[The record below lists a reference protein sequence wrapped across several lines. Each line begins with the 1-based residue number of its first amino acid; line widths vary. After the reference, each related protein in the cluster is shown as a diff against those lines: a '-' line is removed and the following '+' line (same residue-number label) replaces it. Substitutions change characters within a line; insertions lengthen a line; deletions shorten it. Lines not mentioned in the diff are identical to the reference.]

1 MKIVHVSHLYHPSEG
16 GVQFWFKNVSE
27 RLVKHYGDDV
37 TLVTTDSFY
46 GPERTLYKKVEPA
59 QETINGVKVIRFPYQ
74 RWHLKGYYLFFKVL
88 AKCKLPFPEKM
99 LLRAYGPYSPAMNR
113 YLKRVNA
120 DAICAG
126 SAVYYYMQLPLW
138 KKCNF
143 FYFGSIHLTDNTK
156 SKTLTNIQYRSIMAS
171 TLYFANTTYEKN
183 KLVKAGIP
191 HEKIMVLGVGVDAD
205 AFNAEPCKVAE
216 FKKELDIPEDAV
228 TIAYAGRIEK
238 TKNIL
243 TLIRSF
249 EKLATENKNVYLLIA
264 GSGKEYVEH
273 LQQFSNTFSED
284 ISARIKWKA
293 NFELAEKAALFHSI
307 DILVLPSNNE
317 SFGIV
322 FLEAWICKKPVVGSS
337 IGAVK
342 DVINEGVDGLLMK
355 INDIDSLTQQLKML
369 ANSPALRKQLGENGY
384 RKVIENYTWDIIT
397 KRLRQCYTNG
407 LLQNQNKTNSE
418 CLEKNHSG

>member
-27 RLVKHYGDDV
+27 RLVKQYGDDV

-46 GPERTLYKKVEPA
+46 GPERTLYKKIEPA
-59 QETINGVKVIRFPYQ
+59 QETINGVNVVRFSYE
-74 RWHLKGYYLFFKVL
+74 RWHLKGYHLFFKVL
-88 AKCKLPFPEKM
+88 AKCGLPFPGKM
-99 LLRAYGPYSPAMNR
+99 LLRAHGPYSPRMNK
-113 YLKRVNA
+113 YLKQVNA

-143 FYFGSIHLTDNTK
+143 FYFGSIHLTDDSK
-156 SKTLTNIQYRSIMAS
+156 SKTLTNIQYKSIMAS
-171 TLYFANTTYEKN
+171 TLYFANTHYEKN
-183 KLVKAGIP
+183 KLLAAGVP
-191 HEKIMVLGVGVDAD
+191 SEKIAVMGVGVDAE
-205 AFNAEPCKVAE
+205 AFNVERCKIQE
-216 FKKELDIPEDAV
+216 FKKTLNIPDDAI
-228 TIAYAGRIEK
+228 TIGYVGRIEK

-249 EKLATENKNVYLLIA
+249 EKLATENKNVYLVIA
-264 GSGKEYVEH
+264 GSGRDYVEH
-273 LQQFSNTFSED
+273 LQQFSDTLADD
-284 ISARIKWKA
+284 ISARIKWKV
-293 NFELAEKAALFHSI
+293 NFELADKAALFHSI

-322 FLEAWICKKPVVGSS
+322 FLEAWICKKPVIGSS

-355 INDIDSLTQQLKML
+355 INDIDSLTEKLKML
-369 ANSPALRKQLGENGY
+369 STNPALRKQLGESGY

-397 KRLRQCYTNG
+397 KRVRQCYTNA
-407 LLQNQNKTNSE
+407 LVRNQNKN
-418 CLEKNHSG
+418 

>member
-27 RLVKHYGDDV
+27 RLVKQYGDDV

-46 GPERTLYKKVEPA
+46 GPERIMYKKIEPA
-59 QETINGVKVIRFPYQ
+59 METINGVNVIRFPYH
-74 RWHLKGYYLFFKVL
+74 RWHIKSYHLLFKVL
-88 AKCKLPFPEKM
+88 AKCKLPISNKM
-99 LLRAYGPYSPAMNR
+99 RLKAHGPYSPKMKR

-143 FYFGSIHLTDNTK
+143 FYFGSIHLTDDSK
-156 SKTLTNIQYRSIMAS
+156 SKTLNNIQYRSIMAS
-171 TLYFANTTYEKN
+171 TLYLANTYYEKN
-183 KLVKAGIP
+183 KLIKAGIP
-191 HEKIMVLGVGVDAD
+191 QEKIMVLGVGVDAE
-205 AFNAEPCKVAE
+205 AFNVEPCKVAE
-216 FKKELDIPEDAV
+216 FKTGLDIPEDAII
-228 TIAYAGRIEK
+228 IAYAGRIEK

-249 EKLATENKNVYLLIA
+249 EKLATDNKNVYLLIA
-264 GSGKEYVEH
+264 GAGKEYVEH
-273 LQQFSNTFSED
+273 LQQFSYTLSDD
-284 ISARIKWKA
+284 IAARIKWKV

-322 FLEAWICKKPVVGSS
+322 FLEAWICKKPVIGSS

-355 INDIDSLTQQLKML
+355 INDVDSLTKQLQML
-369 ANSPALRKQLGENGY
+369 ATSPDLRKQLGENGY
-384 RKVIENYTWDIIT
+384 RKVIGNYTWDIIT
-397 KRLRQCYTNG
+397 KRLRQCYTNA
-407 LLQNQNKTNSE
+407 LTQNQNKN
-418 CLEKNHSG
+418 